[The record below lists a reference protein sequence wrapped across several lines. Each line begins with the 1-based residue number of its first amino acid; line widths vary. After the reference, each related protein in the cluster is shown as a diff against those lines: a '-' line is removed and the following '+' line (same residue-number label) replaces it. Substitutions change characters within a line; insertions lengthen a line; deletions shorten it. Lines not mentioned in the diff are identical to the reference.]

1 MENNNDLNRM
11 INEMIRGIFS
21 DALGVSLKD
30 PAMAAFFV
38 RAALAQKKAAAVRQ
52 YNEEHGVHVP
62 PVMILSITNKC
73 NLHCAG

>member
-11 INEMIRGIFS
+11 VNELIKGIFR

-38 RAALAQKKAAAVRQ
+38 KAAMAQKKAAAVRQ
-52 YNEEHGVHVP
+52 KNEEQGLHVP
-62 PVMILSITNKC
+62 PVMILQR
-73 NLHCAG
+73 HQ